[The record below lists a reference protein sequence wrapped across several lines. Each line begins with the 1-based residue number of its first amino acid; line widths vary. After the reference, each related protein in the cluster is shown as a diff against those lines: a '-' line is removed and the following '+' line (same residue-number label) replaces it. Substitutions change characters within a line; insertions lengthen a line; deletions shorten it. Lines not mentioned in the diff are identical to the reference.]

1 MPGERFFLNV
11 KLEMGI
17 IIYFLVISPLECLPL
32 WLKFVNDVCDLEK
45 KLYLLVKNRWMPFK
59 FWLIH

>member
-1 MPGERFFLNV
+1 MPGGRFFLNV

-17 IIYFLVISPLECLPL
+17 IIYFLVISPLEYLPL

-59 FWLIH
+59 FWLNH